1 LDCETLG
8 DGLGRLAPGE
18 GEGREAEAEPVDGRA
33 PAVPAE
39 GRALAPPLE
48 GPAPP
53 EPQPRACLL
62 AADVEGLPLLLN
74 RLWSGCHF
82 CWALVVL
89 VRFALEEPEVLTL
102 ALRLTLTLLFT
113 LTFRFTLTFTSPW

>member
-1 LDCETLG
+1 M
-8 DGLGRLAPGE
+8 
-18 GEGREAEAEPVDGRA
+18 DGRA
-33 PAVPAE
+33 PAVPVE

-62 AADVEGLPLLLN
+62 AADVEGLPLLLS

-82 CWALVVL
+82 CCALVAL
-89 VRFALEEPEVLTL
+89 VRFALVEREVLML
-102 ALRLTLTLLFT
+102 ALRLTLLLTLTFRLTLTLLFT
-113 LTFRFTLTFTSPW
+113 LTLTFALP

>member
-1 LDCETLG
+1 MDCEALG
-8 DGLGRLAPGE
+8 DGLARLALAE

-33 PAVPAE
+33 PAVPVE

-62 AADVEGLPLLLN
+62 ATEVEGLPLLLN

-82 CWALVVL
+82 CGAPVAL
-89 VRFALEEPEVLTL
+89 VRFALVEREVLTL
-102 ALRLTLTLLFT
+102 ALRLKLL
-113 LTFRFTLTFTSPW
+113 LTFTFLSMSMFTSP